1 MKKLNDND
9 YVMILIKF
17 SEWVKSVQVDCLNKN
32 GQIVVNLIEKENI
45 KTKYA
50 QSNTSLRN
58 VIWSV

>member
-9 YVMILIKF
+9 NLMILIKF

-45 KTKYA
+45 KTK
-50 QSNTSLRN
+50 
-58 VIWSV
+58 

>member
-9 YVMILIKF
+9 YVMILIEF

-45 KTKYA
+45 KTK
-50 QSNTSLRN
+50 
-58 VIWSV
+58 